1 VLSKSV
7 ARRYAAAFFEIAKQ
21 QNQLGEM
28 EVQLQR
34 LVDDINANRELKKVF
49 NHRLIKER
57 DKKAVV
63 KDIFGGRISPVMMNF
78 VYILIDKKREVY
90 LEQILLQYV
99 EMANVARNIM
109 DASVTSAIELS
120 PKDIKDLQGR
130 LAELTGKNVRLKT
143 LVDPQLIGGLVI
155 RVGDRIMDG
164 SISKRLQML
173 KNNLSK
179 TKLRIS

>member
-1 VLSKSV
+1 MLSKSV
-7 ARRYAAAFFEIAKQ
+7 ARRYAAAFFEIAKE

-34 LVDDINANRELKKVF
+34 LVGDINGNRELKKVF
-49 NHRLIKER
+49 NHRLIKEQ

-63 KDIFGGRISPVMMNF
+63 KDIFGGRISPVLMNF
-78 VYILIDKKREVY
+78 VYLLIDKKREVY
-90 LEQILLQYV
+90 LEQIQLQYV
-99 EMANVARNIM
+99 EMANAARNIL

-120 PKDIKDLQGR
+120 AEDIKDLQKR
-130 LAELTGKNVRLKT
+130 LSDITGKDVRLTT

-155 RVGDRIMDG
+155 RVGDRVIDG
-164 SISKRLQML
+164 SITKRLQLL

-179 TKLRIS
+179 AKLRIS